1 MFNTFEKDLNY
12 GVSQM
17 NAFSVLS
24 FKADLIYIQEYLN
37 YWLTRKAGKE
47 QLDSHSKHSTGKQ
60 EADHS
65 PNPSSQNFTKPK
77 Y

>member
-12 GVSQM
+12 GVLQM

-24 FKADLIYIQEYLN
+24 FKADLIYIQEYMN

-47 QLDSHSKHSTGKQ
+47 QLDSHPKHLTGKQ
-60 EADHS
+60 EADQS
-65 PNPSSQNFTKPK
+65 PNPSS
-77 Y
+77 